1 MLVSR
6 SLDRGRTWETP
17 KALIVDSD
25 PDIVDDKETIT
36 ADPHDARFVYA
47 VWDRLTGTSIKNN
60 PQSTGPVWF
69 ARTTDRGE
77 TWEPARAIY
86 DPGPDTQTIGNQIVV
101 LPDGTL
107 LNLMTVITQNSSAH
121 PIATL
126 EIVRSGDRGANWS
139 ASPASIAVEDL
150 VGAVDPKNGIGIR
163 SGGIVPAIAVDA
175 ASGAVYVVWEDSRF
189 SGDQRD
195 GVAISKSVDGGL
207 TWSAPAQ
214 VNGAPGLQAF
224 TPAVSVAADGRVG
237 VLYTDLR
244 NDDAGDKD
252 RLLATQWLAVSAGG
266 SGPWTESTMGAP
278 WNLRGAPMVDGP
290 AYFLG
295 DYQGLTHAGNTFLPF
310 FSAVGGTGSSDIFFR
325 TADAPQSS
333 AALAAAVPS
342 LLRGKRERWRSGRL
356 FK

>member
-1 MLVSR
+1 M
-6 SLDRGRTWETP
+6 
-17 KALIVDSD
+17 
-25 PDIVDDKETIT
+25 
-36 ADPHDARFVYA
+36 
-47 VWDRLTGTSIKNN
+47 
-60 PQSTGPVWF
+60 
-69 ARTTDRGE
+69 
-77 TWEPARAIY
+77 
-86 DPGPDTQTIGNQIVV
+86 
-101 LPDGTL
+101 
-107 LNLMTVITQNSSAH
+107 
-121 PIATL
+121 
-126 EIVRSGDRGANWS
+126 
-139 ASPASIAVEDL
+139 
-150 VGAVDPKNGIGIR
+150 
-163 SGGIVPAIAVDA
+163 
-175 ASGAVYVVWEDSRF
+175 VWEDSRF

-214 VNGAPGLQAF
+214 VNGAPGSQAF

-333 AALAAAVPS
+333 AALVAAVPS